1 MEEDKEETK
10 SEIHIEKVLTQKDQI
25 FRIKE
30 EEVEALITME
40 EERNT
45 EMMRIVINQIEA
57 IKRRVGII
65 IIIEI

>member
-10 SEIHIEKVLTQKDQI
+10 SEILIEKGLTQKDQI

-30 EEVEALITME
+30 EEVEVLITME
-40 EERNT
+40 EERNM

>member
-30 EEVEALITME
+30 EEVEVLITME
-40 EERNT
+40 EERNM

>member
-10 SEIHIEKVLTQKDQI
+10 SEILIEKVLTQKDQI

-30 EEVEALITME
+30 EEVEVLITME
-40 EERNT
+40 EERNM

>member
-30 EEVEALITME
+30 EEVEVLITME